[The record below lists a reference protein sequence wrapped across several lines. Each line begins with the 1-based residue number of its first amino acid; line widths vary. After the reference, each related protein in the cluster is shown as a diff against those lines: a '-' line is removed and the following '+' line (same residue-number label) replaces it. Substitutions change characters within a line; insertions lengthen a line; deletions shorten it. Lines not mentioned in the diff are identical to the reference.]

1 MEVSY
6 WEKTTWLK
14 NIDIAIIGSGIVGL
28 FCALEARERFPKS
41 KIVVFE
47 KGMLPSGASTKNAG
61 FACFGSV
68 SEIVADLETHAITQV
83 QDLIAQRW
91 EGLHLL
97 RETLGDTHIDYKPW
111 GGYEVFLNTNAT
123 LYKTYLSKVNY
134 INDLLQPIFK
144 TPVFKEMED
153 PFHFQQTNKNLLF
166 NTQEGQIDT
175 GKMMHALLKKA
186 ISKDILVL
194 NNATISNLEPSFQ
207 DVHFLLNKKLAI
219 KAKQVCVATNGFASQ
234 LVAEEVTPARA
245 QVVITKPIVN
255 LKIKGTFH
263 LDQGYYYFR
272 NLGNRVLLGGGRN
285 LDFKAEETVLMA
297 TTPLVQNKLKQLLQ
311 EVILPNTP
319 FKIDHQWSGIM
330 GVGTQKTPIL
340 KQIHTNLYCGVR
352 LGGMGVAIGSS
363 IGKKLA
369 QMLAPLD

>member
-123 LYKTYLSKVNY
+123 LYKTCLSKVNY

-234 LVAEEVTPARA
+234 LVGEEVTPARA